1 MARRWTLHAGGGVSQ
16 VINFRSL
23 RSTARTSAAPSAG
36 SRNLVCLCVHATAE
50 HTIAM
55 VRAPRGRRSAV
66 SSSIQTRLRTAWSP
80 FKPVNCR
87 HRGLLH
93 FSAEKSHHAHDWQNR
108 AMVRSP
114 LTACGAHSRSGRA
127 SGATKHGQLVVR
139 VWQRRAHRF
148 PPATGYRN
156 SVGTDLCALCRRGV
170 EQPAGPESRYRAW
183 LVHPRHAWMG
193 IEFHGRHCSDSHG
206 AGIPL
211 WRLQISPR
219 THLDYRRLPNAD
231 DYGTGVQRTGTAVR
245 PRRLLGLGNRSLDRQ
260 PRSHSRSRN
269 CEIDAGWSDHSWRDS
284 VAILC
289 TARLRDSR
297 TADRFCRSPSSYGDQ
312 AGDQRMADAWPH
324 RETSDLRSGISRTN

>member
-1 MARRWTLHAGGGVSQ
+1 MARRWTLHAGCGVSQ

-36 SRNLVCLCVHATAE
+36 SRNLACLCVHATGE

-93 FSAEKSHHAHDWQNR
+93 FSAEKSHHAHDCENW

-193 IEFHGRHCSDSHG
+193 IEASIASRVPILGPAIVKLMLGGPIIAG
-206 AGIPL
+206 ATLSRFFALHVFVIPGL
-211 WRLQISPR
+211 LIGFVAL
-219 THLDYRRLPNAD
+219 HLL
-231 DYGTGVQRTGTAVR
+231 
-245 PRRLLGLGNRSLDRQ
+245 
-260 PRSHSRSRN
+260 
-269 CEIDAGWSDHSWRDS
+269 
-284 VAILC
+284 
-289 TARLRDSR
+289 
-297 TADRFCRSPSSYGDQ
+297 
-312 AGDQRMADAWPH
+312 
-324 RETSDLRSGISRTN
+324 